1 MMNKNSR
8 YYLKHLTLVVIYIS
22 LLLGMQRV
30 WQQIFAL
37 PEQPSADAG
46 VLDLRGW
53 TFKHA
58 HSLVLDGTWDFYPNR
73 LVSESDIRSGTAGDA
88 VPVKVPGN
96 WKGAMS
102 GSPLGYGTYAL
113 HILVDQPLDE
123 PYTFWVQQIQAS
135 SKIEINGRTLQAMG
149 QPAATKELYRPMAV
163 PYYVHYL
170 PPEGTKDLL
179 VLIQTANYE
188 HGEKAGISYSIRF
201 GAQSSVQKERWYSTS
216 FQLATI
222 IILLLHAL
230 YVCILYLF
238 DKEQPALLLFALMLI
253 ILAVSISADNDVL
266 LFIVLPLNYTWG
278 IKVKL
283 LSYVWMVFFMLLL
296 TYKFYSAQAVG
307 RGFKVYSLLLLLYT
321 LCLCILPIHIVL
333 SNATIYFSLLYML
346 PLLDV
351 CAVRNYGL

>member
-102 GSPLGYGTYAL
+102 GSP
-113 HILVDQPLDE
+113 
-123 PYTFWVQQIQAS
+123 
-135 SKIEINGRTLQAMG
+135 
-149 QPAATKELYRPMAV
+149 
-163 PYYVHYL
+163 
-170 PPEGTKDLL
+170 
-179 VLIQTANYE
+179 
-188 HGEKAGISYSIRF
+188 
-201 GAQSSVQKERWYSTS
+201 
-216 FQLATI
+216 
-222 IILLLHAL
+222 
-230 YVCILYLF
+230 
-238 DKEQPALLLFALMLI
+238 
-253 ILAVSISADNDVL
+253 
-266 LFIVLPLNYTWG
+266 
-278 IKVKL
+278 
-283 LSYVWMVFFMLLL
+283 
-296 TYKFYSAQAVG
+296 
-307 RGFKVYSLLLLLYT
+307 
-321 LCLCILPIHIVL
+321 
-333 SNATIYFSLLYML
+333 
-346 PLLDV
+346 
-351 CAVRNYGL
+351 